1 MESIWTRDVIMPQ
14 FSAVK
19 RDMKV
24 DVLIIGGGMTGLL
37 CGYFLKDRGA
47 KYAIVEK
54 DSITSGVTRNTTA
67 KITAYH
73 PLIYSKLAKNF
84 GMETAKTYLQANTDA
99 VSRYRQMAQSID
111 CSFQEKDHYIYTMH
125 HQADLLEEASVI
137 EKIGGRVEYTEH
149 VGIPLAARCALKASG
164 QAQFH
169 PLRFAAKIAEG
180 QDVYENSFA
189 GDIRKE
195 RYGYQVSIRDSEG
208 KMFHINADRVI
219 VATHFPYI
227 DRFGMYFLKM
237 YQQRSYVLALE
248 AEKGETLQLGSMYNG
263 CGVED
268 DNPLNLSFR
277 SYGNYLLLG
286 GGGGRTGK
294 KNPSYESLRKQAS
307 SFLPDYREAAAWAA
321 QDCMTLDGL
330 PYIGE
335 YAKGKDGLLTAT
347 GFQKWGMTGAMTAA
361 LSLTG
366 ELDKE
371 LSGIFKPRRTLL
383 RKQLFINGFESAVN
397 MLRPTAP
404 RCTHLGCA
412 LRWNKAEKTW
422 DCGCHGSRFTED
434 GKVID
439 GPAQNDLKR

>member
-1 MESIWTRDVIMPQ
+1 MESIWTRDVTMPE
-14 FSAVK
+14 FPAVN

-24 DVLIIGGGMTGLL
+24 DVLIIGGGMAGLL
-37 CGYFLKDRGA
+37 CGCFLKEKDA

-54 DSITSGVTRNTTA
+54 NRIAGGVTENTTA
-67 KITAYH
+67 KITAYE
-73 PLIYSKLAKNF
+73 PQIYSKLMKNF
-84 GMETAKTYLQANTDA
+84 GTATAEAWLRANSAA
-99 VSRYRQMAQSID
+99 VSRYRDMAQNID
-111 CSFQEKDHYIYTMH
+111 CDFQEKDHYIYTMH
-125 HQADLLEEASVI
+125 HHDDLLEEVSVI
-137 EKIGGRVEYTEH
+137 EKIGGRAEYTEH
-149 VGIPLAARCALKASG
+149 VGIPSAPRCAIKASG

-169 PLRFAAKIAEG
+169 PLRFAAKIAAG
-180 QDVYENSFA
+180 QTIYENSFA

-195 RYGYQVSIRDSEG
+195 RYGYQVSVRGAEG
-208 KMFHINADRVI
+208 KRFRINADRVI

-248 AEKGETLQLGSMYNG
+248 AEQGQTQPLGGMYNG
-263 CGVED
+263 WGIEE

-277 SYGNYLLLG
+277 SCGNYLLMG

-294 KNPSYESLRKQAS
+294 KNPSWDALRKAAAVFFPGYS
-307 SFLPDYREAAAWAA
+307 EVAAWAA

-335 YAKGKDGLLTAT
+335 YARGKDGLLIAS
-347 GFQKWGMTGAMTAA
+347 GFRKWGMTGAMTAA
-361 LSLTG
+361 LALTG
-366 ELDKE
+366 DLDKE
-371 LSGIFKPRRTLL
+371 LADIFMPQRTIF
-383 RKQLFINGFESAVN
+383 RKQLLINGFESTVN

-412 LRWNKAEKTW
+412 LKWNRDEKTW
-422 DCGCHGSRFTED
+422 DCGCHGSRFTKE

-439 GPAQNDLKR
+439 GPAQNNLKR